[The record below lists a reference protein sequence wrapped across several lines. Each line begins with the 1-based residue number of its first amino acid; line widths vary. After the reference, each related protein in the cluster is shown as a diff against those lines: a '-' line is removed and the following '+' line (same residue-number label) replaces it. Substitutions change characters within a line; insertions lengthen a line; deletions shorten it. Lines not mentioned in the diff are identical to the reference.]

1 MVEIK
6 ANYECSGAGQIQ
18 IVDEVIAVIAGTAAM
33 EIEGITLMSG
43 HHISDFTEI
52 LGKKNLA
59 KGVRVEAKENEI
71 EVTLN
76 AYIKLG
82 YKIHEVS
89 ANVQNRVKTAIETM
103 TGLTEVVVNINVAG
117 VTMEKE
123 RSNKHKNVEDIQLD
137 N

>member
-6 ANYECSGAGQIQ
+6 ANHEGSGVGQIQ

-33 EIEGITLMSG
+33 EIEGVALTSG

-59 KGVRVEAKENEI
+59 KGVKIEVRENEI
-71 EVTLN
+71 EISLN

-89 ANVQNRVKTAIETM
+89 TAVQKNVTTAIETM
-103 TGLTEVVVNINVAG
+103 TGLTEVIVNVNVAG
-117 VTMEKE
+117 VLMEKE
-123 RSNKHKNVEDIQLD
+123 KNNKYKNAEDIQLD
-137 N
+137 S

>member
-33 EIEGITLMSG
+33 EIEGVSLISE
-43 HHISDFTEI
+43 HHISDFTGR

-59 KGVRVEAKENEI
+59 KGVRIEVREEEI
-71 EVTLN
+71 EITLN
-76 AYIKLG
+76 AYIKIG
-82 YKIHEVS
+82 HKIHEVS
-89 ANVQNRVKTAIETM
+89 KEVQNRVKTAVETM
-103 TGLTEVVVNINVAG
+103 TGLTNLIVNVNVAG

-123 RSNKHKNVEDIQLD
+123 RNSKYKDTEAVNI
-137 N
+137 